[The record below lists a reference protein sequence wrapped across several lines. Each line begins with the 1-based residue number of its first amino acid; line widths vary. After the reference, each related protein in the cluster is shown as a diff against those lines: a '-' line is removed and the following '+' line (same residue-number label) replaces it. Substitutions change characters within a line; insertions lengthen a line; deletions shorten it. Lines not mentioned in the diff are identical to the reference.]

1 MRFPVSF
8 THTFSVSFT
17 HFLRFQCRL
26 RIPYG
31 FQCRL
36 RIYSAS
42 QGQLPASRG
51 EEESE
56 SGPLI
61 ESGPLKAV
69 HLSGHKW
76 PTLRENP
83 CG

>member
-1 MRFPVSF
+1 MRTDASLPAVASVEGGTLHQPCWTEVFREVS
-8 THTFSVSFT
+8 SVVYAY
-17 HFLRFQCRL
+17 
-26 RIPYG
+26 P
-31 FQCRL
+31 
-36 RIYSAS
+36 AS

-61 ESGPLKAV
+61 ESGPLRAV